1 MFYVY
6 KTFALSYVAMAA
18 AKSRE
23 IVRLKRKLGI
33 ELLWIYLLS
42 MLKKKPSH
50 AYVLRKEIENKFGFL
65 PGNVSVYVVLYKLEK
80 HGFVKAK
87 HEGNRSVYTITAAGK
102 ALLKQAKKELQNTIE
117 MVG

>member
-1 MFYVY
+1 
-6 KTFALSYVAMAA
+6 MAKA
-18 AKSRE
+18 EKSRE
-23 IVRLKRKLGI
+23 IERLKRKLGI

-50 AYVLRKEIENKFGFL
+50 AYVLRKEVKRKFGFL

-87 HEGNRSVYTITAAGK
+87 REGNRSVYSITGSGK
-102 ALLKQAKKELQNTIE
+102 ELLKEAKKELNNTIK

>member
-1 MFYVY
+1 
-6 KTFALSYVAMAA
+6 MAA

-50 AYVLRKEIENKFGFL
+50 AYVLRKQIEEKFGFL
-65 PGNVSVYVVLYKLEK
+65 PGNVSVYVVLYKLKK
-80 HGFVKAK
+80 HGFVRAK
-87 HEGNRSVYTITAAGK
+87 HEGNRAVYSITSNGK
-102 ALLKQAKKELQNTIE
+102 TLLKEAKRELQNTIE
-117 MVG
+117 LVD

>member
-1 MFYVY
+1 
-6 KTFALSYVAMAA
+6 MAKA
-18 AKSRE
+18 EKSRE
-23 IVRLKRKLGI
+23 IDRLKRKLGI

-50 AYVLRKEIENKFGFL
+50 AYVLRKEVESKFGFL

-80 HGFVKAK
+80 HGFVKSK
-87 HEGNRSVYTITAAGK
+87 QEGNKSVYSITDSGK
-102 ALLKQAKKELQNTIE
+102 RLLKVAKKELENTLK

>member
-1 MFYVY
+1 
-6 KTFALSYVAMAA
+6 MAKA
-18 AKSRE
+18 EKSKE
-23 IVRLKRKLGI
+23 IERLKRKLGI

-50 AYVLRKEIENKFGFL
+50 AYILRKEVEEKFGFL
-65 PGNVSVYVVLYKLEK
+65 PGNVSVYVVLYKLQK

-87 HEGNRSVYTITAAGK
+87 QEGNKSVYSITPSGK
-102 ALLKQAKKELQNTIE
+102 ELLKVAKKELENTLE

>member
-1 MFYVY
+1 MP
-6 KTFALSYVAMAA
+6 KAE
-18 AKSRE
+18 KSRE
-23 IVRLKRKLGI
+23 IERLKRKLGI

-50 AYVLRKEIENKFGFL
+50 AYVLRKEVKSKFGFL

-80 HGFVKAK
+80 HGFVRAK
-87 HEGNRSVYTITAAGK
+87 QDGNKSVYSITASGK
-102 ALLKQAKKELQNTIE
+102 ELLKEAKKELENTIE